1 MIIMHAC
8 DDICVDFQALLVMC
22 PQDTRKNF
30 KPSKSSP
37 SSSSAGAHCTPSTQQ
52 FLAQVLS
59 PLLETHSTAAGRPL
73 HETLPQ
79 GVAQTKAL
87 LLSSEAISYHI
98 DELRLS
104 LVHTAAV
111 QRSAEHIARYDHL
124 KSCPLIHSQF
134 HNFWPLIKIY
144 FKLSSFKLLNLT
156 YYTIIT
162 SKMAE
167 YALIILG
174 T

>member
-111 QRSAEHIARYDHL
+111 QRSAEHIARYDHYNVIIL
-124 KSCPLIHSQF
+124 
-134 HNFWPLIKIY
+134 
-144 FKLSSFKLLNLT
+144 LSDTFT
-156 YYTIIT
+156 
-162 SKMAE
+162 
-167 YALIILG
+167 LIIP
-174 T
+174 